1 MGRRLA
7 EGTEVRV
14 AQRTAALD
22 PGTHKHMPHTELQR
36 EVLLFLLKLLIE
48 SNLTQETDIPFS
60 LACGWPS
67 PCSQDVLTLSS
78 HCPPFVCISM
88 SIPPFHKDISHIG
101 LDLPQ

>member
-1 MGRRLA
+1 MWLGRSKCSECESIRRGWGVGRRLA

-48 SNLTQETDIPFS
+48 SNLTQETDKQHF
-60 LACGWPS
+60 
-67 PCSQDVLTLSS
+67 
-78 HCPPFVCISM
+78 
-88 SIPPFHKDISHIG
+88 
-101 LDLPQ
+101 